1 MATKNIY
8 KDRECINIYN
18 HNSSRVV
25 ISTKNA
31 DEQLLL
37 AAKNEEGV
45 PGIAQITWSQLEWI
59 NGTSNVFKSGLVR
72 FGDEDDALYSILR
85 INKDNILFN
94 EDIEGIIL
102 NPTMEGMQRIVST
115 TDLQTM
121 TRIKGVLIQ
130 LLNANAPIL
139 KKTIDIINHRYK
151 EVSRKQLKSEITL
164 TPKSEFKAADQSEV
178 DILRLEMQQL
188 QEKLTALTSGNVK
201 KGKGE

>member
-8 KDRECINIYN
+8 KDKECINIYN

-25 ISTKNA
+25 VSTKNA

-102 NPTMEGMQRIVST
+102 NPTMEGMQRILST